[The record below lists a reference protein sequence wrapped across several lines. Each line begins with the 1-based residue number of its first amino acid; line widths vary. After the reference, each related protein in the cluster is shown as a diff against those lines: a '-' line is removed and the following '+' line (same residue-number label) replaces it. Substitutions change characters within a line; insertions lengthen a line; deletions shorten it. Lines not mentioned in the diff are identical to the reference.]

1 MVRGRFAPSP
11 TGRMHLGNVYAALM
25 SYRSAREQG
34 GEWILRIEDID
45 PQRSKPEWRQ
55 WIEDDL
61 DWLGLQWDAEYIQSE
76 RFDRYEL
83 ALDRLREQGLVYPFA
98 KTRRERLQKELTACG
113 APQAND
119 DLLLRSEAILPCPL
133 MGKGAG
139 GKGLAIRI
147 GDEDIILR
155 RSDGAWAYQLAV
167 VVDDAE
173 MGITEVVRGCDLE
186 PSVKYHHYLQ
196 DCLGYPHPEYKHLPL
211 LCNEAGQRLSKR
223 DKSLDMSVLR
233 QQYDRASLLSML
245 DTLSPKGERESM
257 IRL

>member
-45 PQRSKPEWRQ
+45 PQRSKTEWRQ

-61 DWLGLQWDAEYIQSE
+61 DWLGLHWDAEYIQSE

-83 ALDRLREQGLVYPFA
+83 ALEHLREQGLLFDSY
-98 KTRRERLQKELTACG
+98 KNRKERLAVS
-113 APQAND
+113 APQAGD
-119 DLLLRSEAILPCPL
+119 IHMPIDTRLP
-133 MGKGAG
+133 AT
-139 GKGLAIRI
+139 AIRI
-147 GDEDIILR
+147 GDEDIVLR

-173 MGITEVVRGCDLE
+173 MGVTEVVRGCDLE

-196 DCLGYPHPEYKHLPL
+196 DRLGYPHPEYKHLPL

-233 QQYDRASLLSML
+233 RQYTPSEIIGLIDRW
-245 DTLSPKGERESM
+245 RF
-257 IRL
+257 